1 LFESETACK
10 AAARPP
16 NDASIS
22 VSGFSFEFNQL
33 FDSCRIRYEPFAD
46 YKKEATYKRADYNIL
61 SLFPATAGEPPDGH
75 LESKF
80 PCTEAAQSCGAVKN
94 SVLSESQN
102 ACVNVKAK
110 EDAILNFQKALDEGG
125 PNYPPVCDWFKADSQ
140 GPFSCTKI
148 KPSTNPKTKDEAIA
162 WFKTNKAATS
172 ICEIYKADTSGPYLC
187 TPTPSGAF
195 PTTNDEAVAY
205 YKKNY
210 NADAICAPLKDNAP
224 FQCTGSEQKSIFEIV
239 SLSYSNAE
247 MIFGLLGSMIVFFLY
262 KCKRAKDPDALDED
276 ALMDRLEALEANNK
290 RLDADNKELKAN
302 VGALEAWKALERNQI
317 ATFGNDADAESLK
330 SEE

>member
-1 LFESETACK
+1 MKCLGDLNT
-10 AAARPP
+10 
-16 NDASIS
+16 
-22 VSGFSFEFNQL
+22 EFHA
-33 FDSCRIRYEPFAD
+33 F
-46 YKKEATYKRADYNIL
+46 
-61 SLFPATAGEPPDGH
+61 
-75 LESKF
+75 
-80 PCTEAAQSCGAVKN
+80 VKN
-94 SVLSESQN
+94 SGMFFKSSMVVPDFPPTKAALNIQKLLDN
-102 ACVNVKAK
+102 A
-110 EDAILNFQKALDEGG
+110 
-125 PNYPPVCDWFKADSQ
+125 PNYFPPVCDWFKQDSE

-148 KPSTNPKTKDEAIA
+148 KPTTNPKTKDEAIA

-224 FQCTGSEQKSIFEIV
+224 FQCTGSEQKSIFEII

-276 ALMDRLEALEANNK
+276 ALMDRLEALEA
-290 RLDADNKELKAN
+290 DNKELKADN
-302 VGALEAWKALERNQI
+302 QELKADMKELKAGNNALDI
-317 ATFGNDADAESLK
+317 FI
-330 SEE
+330 

>member
-1 LFESETACK
+1 V
-10 AAARPP
+10 
-16 NDASIS
+16 NGDASVNIGPPHS
-22 VSGFSFEFNQL
+22 EFVHDTSIFVSQSDLSKTGAITNIQKL
-33 FDSCRIRYEPFAD
+33 FDDKIIS
-46 YKKEATYKRADYNIL
+46 
-61 SLFPATAGEPPDGH
+61 
-75 LESKF
+75 
-80 PCTEAAQSCGAVKN
+80 
-94 SVLSESQN
+94 
-102 ACVNVKAK
+102 
-110 EDAILNFQKALDEGG
+110 
-125 PNYPPVCDWFKADSQ
+125 PVCDWFKSDSE

-148 KPSTNPKTKDEAIA
+148 KPTTNPKTKDEAIA

-224 FQCTGSEQKSIFEIV
+224 FQCTGSEQKSIFEII

-276 ALMDRLEALEANNK
+276 ALMDRLEALEA
-290 RLDADNKELKAN
+290 DNKELKADN
-302 VGALEAWKALERNQI
+302 QELKADMKELKAGNSALDI
-317 ATFGNDADAESLK
+317 FI
-330 SEE
+330 